1 MKRSLTRSVSV
12 KEEHEETKREHIRVR
27 SGSDASFFFCNEE
40 DDNKEMTAE
49 DLEAKKVAAREIVV
63 KEKQVAHQEL
73 VRLLKEK
80 DAANLDEINVLA
92 IHEKVTDLGY

>member
-1 MKRSLTRSVSV
+1 MFDHVLYILI
-12 KEEHEETKREHIRVR
+12 EHEETKRGRIRER

-40 DDNKEMTAE
+40 DDNKEMKAE
-49 DLEAKKVAAREIVV
+49 DLEAKKIAAREIVV